1 MGTGSWE
8 LGPGNGEACGCCAK
22 SARRVFP
29 PQLVIAHNLR
39 SPALVTRKGILL
51 LAALVIPGRAV
62 QAQWRTEHTA
72 LAVASTATIT
82 ADWLLSVDAVRRG
95 NFNEMNPMLGTR
107 PSVGRLN
114 TYAFA
119 VAAGN
124 LAIGRML
131 PSRLRTLWF
140 TAITG
145 FESAI
150 VLHQVNI
157 GLHLDVG
164 GI

>member
-1 MGTGSWE
+1 M
-8 LGPGNGEACGCCAK
+8 LVP
-22 SARRVFP
+22 ARA
-29 PQLVIAHNLR
+29 AH
-39 SPALVTRKGILL
+39 
-51 LAALVIPGRAV
+51 
-62 QAQWRTEHTA
+62 AQWRPEHTA

-82 ADWLLSVDAVRRG
+82 ADWLFTVDAVRRG
-95 NFNEMNPMLGTR
+95 NFDEMNPILGR
-107 PSVGRLN
+107 HPSVGQLN
-114 TYAFA
+114 TYNFM
-119 VAAGN
+119 VVAGN
-124 LAIGRML
+124 LAIGRAL

-140 TAITG
+140 TAMTS

>member
-1 MGTGSWE
+1 M
-8 LGPGNGEACGCCAK
+8 
-22 SARRVFP
+22 
-29 PQLVIAHNLR
+29 
-39 SPALVTRKGILL
+39 TRKSVLL
-51 LAALVIPGRAV
+51 LAALLIPGRAA
-62 QAQWRTEHTA
+62 QAQWRTEHTV

-82 ADWLLSVDAVRRG
+82 ADWLFSVNAVRRG
-95 NFNEMNPMLGTR
+95 NFDEMNPILGTR
-107 PSVGRLN
+107 PSIGRLN
-114 TYAFA
+114 TYNF
-119 VAAGN
+119 VVVAGN

-157 GLHLDVG
+157 GLHIDFG

>member
-1 MGTGSWE
+1 
-8 LGPGNGEACGCCAK
+8 
-22 SARRVFP
+22 V
-29 PQLVIAHNLR
+29 V
-39 SPALVTRKGILL
+39 VTRNGLLL
-51 LAALVIPGRAV
+51 LAALAIPGRAAH
-62 QAQWRTEHTA
+62 AQWRTEHTV

-82 ADWLLSVDAVRRG
+82 ADWLFSVNAVRRG
-95 NFNEMNPMLGTR
+95 NFDEMNPILGTR
-107 PSVGRLN
+107 PSIGRLN
-114 TYAFA
+114 TYNFVV
-119 VAAGN
+119 VASN

-157 GLHLDVG
+157 GLHIDVG